1 MVRAAA
7 WEWRRRQARKSL
19 LAFCEA
25 IYGPTYLRATHIKL
39 YCERLESL
47 EASPNGRL
55 ASSMPPRHSKTQTLK
70 AYAAWC
76 IGRNPGWQIIHA
88 SSTMQ
93 LATDLGREIRDMVA
107 SDEFQAIFPGVELKP
122 DSQAAGRFHTNH
134 GGMYLA
140 VGTGTRIQGR
150 GAHMLI
156 IDDPIGD
163 PRDADSD
170 ILKGRLWH
178 WYSPGAYSRLMP
190 GGRIVIYHTRWR
202 EDDLIGMVLKH
213 HAHEQWDV
221 VNYPAIMPSGRALWP
236 EWWSLEALERIRSVT
251 PAREW
256 SALYQG
262 EPTAQEGGILKRKWW
277 QRWTDDDAPECQH
290 VVLSIDGAYS
300 AKTSADFSAA
310 TIWGYFRKKVD
321 GDIDRRPAADSL
333 ILLNAWKGRVEY
345 PDFRAR
351 VLELIR
357 EHQPDT
363 ILIEDK
369 ASGQSLI
376 QELRRAGIAVVAYQP
391 DRDKV
396 ARAYAASNMLESGC
410 VWVPERPWAD
420 MVIDECAAF
429 PTGANDD
436 LVDTVTQALLR
447 FRQSGMLRLQSDDTW
462 DVPPPAMPRKPGSSY
477 YA

>member
-1 MVRAAA
+1 MAELVDS
-7 WEWRRRQARKSL
+7 RRWQRKREKFTE
-19 LAFCEA
+19 FCPA
-25 IYGPTYLRATHIKL
+25 IYPKFEIAPHLKL
-39 YCERLESL
+39 LSESL
-47 EASPNGRL
+47 EAIERGDIDRL
-55 ASSMPPRHSKTQTLK
+55 IVTMPPRHGKTW
-70 AYAAWC
+70 AASHLFPAWFL
-76 IGRNPGWQIIHA
+76 GRNPDKYVIA
-88 SSTMQ
+88 
-93 LATDLGREIRDMVA
+93 ATYAQDYADDIGRSVRNIMADPNFT
-107 SDEFQAIFPGVELKP
+107 DIFPECRLSA
-122 DSQAAGRFHTNH
+122 DSQSTRRFATQAGGQYF
-134 GGMYLA
+134 A
-140 VGTGTRIQGR
+140 VGAGGPITGR
-150 GAHMLI
+150 GADLLL
-156 IDDPIGD
+156 IDDPIKG
-163 PRDADSD
+163 REDADSEAMQRHLRD
-170 ILKGRLWH
+170 
-178 WYSPGAYSRLMP
+178 WYTSVAYTRLMP
-190 GGRIVIYHTRWR
+190 KGRVVLIQTRWR
-202 EDDLIGMVLKH
+202 ASDLAGWVQTE
-213 HAHEQWDV
+213 HAHENWETVDF
-221 VNYPAIMPSGRALWP
+221 PAILPSGQPLWGDRYP
-236 EWWSLEALERIRSVT
+236 LETLERIRST
-251 PAREW
+251 LPFRDW
-256 SALYQG
+256 SALYMQQ
-262 EPTAQEGGILKRKWW
+262 PTTEEGGILKRKWW

-396 ARAYAASNMLESGC
+396 ARAYAASNMIESGC
-410 VWVPERPWAD
+410 VWVPERPWAG